1 MKFKMDLSGL
11 KRLQRNAQAM
21 HGSREVK
28 LVDLFDGAFM
38 TSNTRFSSLQQMVDE
53 SGIEDFAA
61 ASDAD
66 KDNMVRTLAPRFS
79 TWQEFLNAATVEYTK
94 KQLFK

>member
-11 KRLQRNAQAM
+11 KRLQRNARAF
-21 HGSREVK
+21 HGTHQVK

-38 TSNTRFSSLQQMVDE
+38 RSNTRFSSLQQMVDE

-61 ASDAD
+61 ASDPD
-66 KDNMVRTLAPRFS
+66 KDAMVRKLTRFTS
-79 TWQEFLNAATVEYTK
+79 WQEFLNAATVEYAK